1 MSKHFLVAT
10 ETGFCSLRGFLIVGG
25 LEAIRRCGLR
35 QQWVTTAHI
44 DQVFLQGLH
53 GDLEHLEVRKQGEEH
68 QEQSDR
74 QPGQDF
80 EDDPDVA
87 EGDPEP
93 AV

>member
-1 MSKHFLVAT
+1 MRLAAT
-10 ETGFCSLRGFLIVGG
+10 MGYK
-25 LEAIRRCGLR
+25 
-35 QQWVTTAHI
+35 HI
-44 DQVFLQGLH
+44 DRVFLQGLH
-53 GDLEHLEVRKQGEEH
+53 GDLEHPEVCKQGQEH
-68 QEQSDR
+68 QEQGDR

>member
-44 DQVFLQGLH
+44 DRVFLQGLH
-53 GDLEHLEVRKQGEEH
+53 GDLEHPEVCKQGQEH
-68 QEQSDR
+68 QEQGDR

>member
-1 MSKHFLVAT
+1 MRLKATMGCGNLPRHFFTKIL
-10 ETGFCSLRGFLIVGG
+10 
-25 LEAIRRCGLR
+25 
-35 QQWVTTAHI
+35 
-44 DQVFLQGLH
+44 LQGLH
-53 GDLEHLEVRKQGEEH
+53 GDLEHIEVRQQGEEH
-68 QEQSDR
+68 QEQSDG